1 MDKENHC
8 QNQRRISEIYKETV
22 WMYQYVKRYWFSI
35 CFYILAGI
43 FGTVMGL
50 GSSVVSKYLI
60 DAVTGVRKDKILLF
74 AVLIICMTAAGIIS
88 NAVISRISA
97 RINVVIQ
104 NEIQADIF
112 QKLLYTEWKELQ
124 QFRSGDLL
132 NRLSNDA
139 VQVASGVISWIPNSI
154 TKLVQFI
161 GAFAIIFYYDPVM
174 AGIALLS
181 APVTVIF
188 SRKFMGKMRTYNNE
202 MREMTSSLMSF
213 QDDTFQNIQ
222 TVKALDLTGVFEKK
236 LQSLQNRYKE
246 KMLDYNKFTVYTSS
260 FMSAIGT
267 GVSYI
272 CFGWSVYRLWSGYIT
287 TGTLLM
293 FFQMANSL
301 SSSFSSL
308 IQIIPAAINAATCAG
323 RLMSVSEL
331 EKENALDMEKV
342 DRILEKEYKG
352 ITIELKEVNIHYK
365 DGENVIHRGDF
376 IANAGEITAVVGP
389 SGEGKTT
396 LIRVLLGLLHPMEGR
411 AELKNAEGIKCRLSA
426 GTREFFSYVPQGN
439 TIFAGSI
446 AENMRMVK
454 EDATDEEIREV
465 LEMACAYDFVKKLMN
480 EKTKKE
486 GYTDQLNQE
495 LLGTL
500 GEKASSEQISAAY
513 EKREVHRDTTYHK
526 TNTKHASPWKDTAPA
541 ENTLKTRKKK
551 HRSSRDRYFL
561 LLSLGIA
568 VGVLTAAGLLIYGS
582 LLFLH

>member
-1 MDKENHC
+1 MKRLIRKVITKIKEGYLK
-8 QNQRRISEIYKETV
+8 EIYRETL
-22 WMYQYVKRYWFSI
+22 WMYQYAKKYWLSI
-35 CFYILAGI
+35 CFYIFAGVL
-43 FGTVMGL
+43 GTFMGL
-50 GSSVVSKYLI
+50 GTSVASKYLI
-60 DAVTGVRKDKILLF
+60 DAVSGIKKERIF
-74 AVLIICMTAAGIIS
+74 FWAILIIGMTAANIFS

-97 RINVVIQ
+97 RINVMIQ

-112 QKLLYTEWKELQ
+112 EKIIHTEWKELKD
-124 QFRSGDLL
+124 FRSGDLL

-139 VQVASGVISWIPNSI
+139 VQVASSVISWIPNSI

-188 SRKFMGKMRTYNNE
+188 SYNNE

-260 FMSAIGT
+260 FMSAVGT

-465 LEMACAYDFVKKLMN
+465 LEMACAYDFVKKLPKGMETVVG
-480 EKTKKE
+480 EKGSGLSEGQAQRLAIARALLKNAPVLILDEATSALDIDTEERVLKNIMKKE
-486 GYTDQLNQE
+486 KGRTCVVTTHRPSVLSVSDH
-495 LLGTL
+495 
-500 GEKASSEQISAAY
+500 IY
-513 EKREVHRDTTYHK
+513 EIRESH
-526 TNTKHASPWKDTAPA
+526 
-541 ENTLKTRKKK
+541 LKKLK
-551 HRSSRDRYFL
+551 
-561 LLSLGIA
+561 
-568 VGVLTAAGLLIYGS
+568 
-582 LLFLH
+582 

>member
-1 MDKENHC
+1 MK
-8 QNQRRISEIYKETV
+8 RWIKKIIVRIREGYLKEIYKETV

-35 CFYILAGI
+35 CFYILAGV

-74 AVLIICMTAAGIIS
+74 AVLIIGMTAAGIIS

-112 QKLLYTEWKELQ
+112 QKILYTEWKELQ

-139 VQVASGVISWIPNSI
+139 VQVASSVISWIPNSI

-260 FMSAIGT
+260 FMSAVGT

-272 CFGWSVYRLWSGYIT
+272 CFEWSVYRLWSGYIT

-465 LEMACAYDFVKKLMN
+465 LEMACAYDFVKKLPKGMETVVG
-480 EKTKKE
+480 EKGSGLSEGQAQRLAIARALLKNAPVLILDEATSALDIDTEERVLKNIMKKE
-486 GYTDQLNQE
+486 KGRTCVVTTHRPSVLSVSDH
-495 LLGTL
+495 
-500 GEKASSEQISAAY
+500 IY
-513 EKREVHRDTTYHK
+513 EIRERH
-526 TNTKHASPWKDTAPA
+526 
-541 ENTLKTRKKK
+541 LKKLK
-551 HRSSRDRYFL
+551 
-561 LLSLGIA
+561 
-568 VGVLTAAGLLIYGS
+568 
-582 LLFLH
+582 